1 MLDEGTLL
9 NSGPLHPEG
18 DTDAVRIELIDGA
31 DRISQDLRNAGAQV
45 VGDGP
50 RLTVRY
56 AEGDVFDLVRDA
68 AARSG
73 ASLLSLSASGSSL
86 EERFLEREAPR

>member
-1 MLDEGTLL
+1 L
-9 NSGPLHPEG
+9 NPED
-18 DTDAVRIELIDGA
+18 DTDIVRIELIEGA
-31 DRISQDLRNAGAQV
+31 ERIDDELRRAGAEV
-45 VGDGP
+45 SGDGP

-56 AEGDVFDLVRDA
+56 GEGDVFDLVRDA

-86 EERFLEREAPR
+86 EDRYLEREADR

>member
-1 MLDEGTLL
+1 LY
-9 NSGPLHPEG
+9 PE
-18 DTDAVRIELIDGA
+18 DDSDVVRIELIDGA
-31 DRISQDLRNAGAQV
+31 DRIESDLRDAGAEV
-45 VGDGP
+45 SGVGS

-56 AEGDVFDLVRDA
+56 SDGDVFDLVRDA

-86 EERFLEREAPR
+86 EDRFLEHGTDR